1 MKTIYRI
8 FGTALFA
15 AVVVTSSAQT
25 LGSAYFTKD
34 YKFRHALNPAMGN
47 EQNYISMPA
56 FGNIHAGFHGNFG
69 VKDVIMENPMY
80 PGNSA
85 DRLTT
90 FMNPYISA
98 DEALK
103 GFCKGDNRFL
113 QDLDLTILS
122 AGFKGFGGYNTIELN
137 VHESLGLSLPYE
149 LFEFAKNIGNKTYN
163 IGDINA
169 SAQAY
174 AELAFG
180 HSHDINDKLRV
191 GAKVKFLFGA
201 GRADV
206 AFKGIRADLAG
217 TDRWT
222 LSGKAE
228 ANVSLKGFK
237 YLTETKE
244 YNEEGRGTY
253 EQVNDIDI
261 DGGGLGGFGVAFDLG
276 AIYKINDD
284 WTVSAAVLDLGGI
297 SWTNN
302 VTAENSGE
310 EFVFNGFHDV
320 AVSGGHGGDKLGD
333 QTDKI
338 GDQFM
343 DFAHLSDKGDKG
355 GRTTGIGATI
365 NLGAEYTLP
374 VYRKMKF
381 GALSSTHIR
390 GNYTW
395 TEGRLSAN
403 WEPVKW
409 LDGGASFAAN
419 SFGASM
425 GWVINF
431 HPKAVNFFI
440 GMDHLLCKFSQDGIP
455 LGKNTSVALGMN
467 IAW

>member
-1 MKTIYRI
+1 MKTIYRL
-8 FGTALFA
+8 FGTALIA
-15 AVVVTSSAQT
+15 AVATTASAQT

-34 YKFRHALNPAMGN
+34 YKFRHTLNPAMGN

-56 FGNIHAGFHGNFG
+56 LGNIHAGFHGDFG
-69 VKDVIMENPMY
+69 VKDVIMDNPMY
-80 PGNSA
+80 PNNSA

-103 GFCKGDNRFL
+103 GFSKGDNRFL

-149 LFEFAKNIGNKTYN
+149 LFEFAKNTGNKTYN

-180 HSHDINDKLRV
+180 HSRDINDKLRV
-191 GAKVKFLFGA
+191 GAKVKLLFGA

-206 AFKGIRADLAG
+206 ALRNIRADLAG
-217 TDRWT
+217 TDKWT

-228 ANVSLKGFK
+228 ANVSLKGFT
-237 YLTETKE
+237 YLSETKE

-253 EQVNDIDI
+253 EQVNDVDI
-261 DGGGLGGFGVAFDLG
+261 DGAGLGGFGVAFDLG
-276 AIYKINDD
+276 AIYKLNDD
-284 WTVSAAVLDLGGI
+284 WTFSAAILDLGGI

-302 VTAENSGE
+302 VTAESSGE
-310 EFVFNGFHDV
+310 EFVFDGFHDV
-320 AVSGGHGGDKLGD
+320 AVTSGRGGDKLGD
-333 QTDKI
+333 KTDKI
-338 GDQFM
+338 GDQLM

-381 GALSSTHIR
+381 GALSSTRIR
-390 GNYTW
+390 GTYTW

-419 SFGASM
+419 NFGASM

-455 LGKNTSVALGMN
+455 LGTNTSVALGMSV
-467 IAW
+467 AW